1 MSKRR
6 LAAMSKTEQKMP
18 TRAVVIFAYDG
29 AQLIDIAGPTQTLTT
44 ANEEGASPPYAVR
57 LAAVSSGPIRTA
69 SGVKLIADPLPR
81 AVTIDTLLVP
91 GGPGV
96 HMFRKD
102 RGALAALR
110 RLCMRSRRIC
120 AVCTGA
126 FALAEIGLL
135 NKCRVVTHW
144 RSCAQLAEEF
154 PEVCV
159 DPEPL
164 FIQAGKIWTTAGVT
178 AGIDLTLAL
187 IEQDHSAALATRVAR
202 RLVVYMKRPG
212 GQRQYSEALELQR
225 AASPYDGLMQKVAS
239 RPAAAWRIETL
250 AASAGQTTRTF
261 HRRFVAATGVT
272 PAEAVQNLRGELAR
286 ALLQTT
292 PLKLAQVA
300 DKTGFGSESRLRRS
314 LKRQFGVG
322 ARDLRERF

>member
-1 MSKRR
+1 
-6 LAAMSKTEQKMP
+6 MSKTEQKMP
-18 TRAVVIFAYDG
+18 TRTVVIFAYDG
-29 AQLIDIAGPTQTLTT
+29 AQLIDIAGPTQALTT
-44 ANEEGASPPYAVR
+44 ANEEGASPPYAVQV
-57 LAAVSSGPIRTA
+57 AAISAGPIRTA

-81 AVTIDTLLVP
+81 AVTIDTLLIP

-96 HMFRKD
+96 HTFRKD
-102 RGALAALR
+102 RRALAALQ

-126 FALAEIGLL
+126 FALGEIGLL

-144 RSCAQLAEEF
+144 RSCGQLAEEF

-178 AGIDLTLAL
+178 AGIDLSLAL
-187 IEQDHSAALATRVAR
+187 VEQDHSAALATSVAR

-212 GQRQYSEALELQR
+212 GQRQYSEPLELQR
-225 AASPYDGLMQKVAS
+225 AAAAPYDSLMQKVAS
-239 RPAAAWRIETL
+239 RPAAAWHIETL

-261 HRRFVAATGVT
+261 HRKFLAATGVT
-272 PAEAVQNLRGELAR
+272 PAEAVEKLRCELAR
-286 ALLQTT
+286 SLL
-292 PLKLAQVA
+292 
-300 DKTGFGSESRLRRS
+300 
-314 LKRQFGVG
+314 
-322 ARDLRERF
+322 

>member
-1 MSKRR
+1 
-6 LAAMSKTEQKMP
+6 MP
-18 TRAVVIFAYDG
+18 SRAVVIFAYDG
-29 AQLIDIAGPTQTLTT
+29 AQLIDIAGPTQALTT

-57 LAAVSSGPIRTA
+57 VAAISAGPIRTA
-69 SGVKLIADPLPR
+69 SGVKLIADPLPCG
-81 AVTIDTLLVP
+81 VTIDTLLIP

-96 HMFRKD
+96 HTFRKD
-102 RGALAALR
+102 RRALAALQ
-110 RLCMRSRRIC
+110 RLCRRSRRIC

-126 FALAEIGLL
+126 FALGEIGLL

-178 AGIDLTLAL
+178 AGIDLSLAL
-187 IEQDHSAALATRVAR
+187 IELDHSAVLATSVAR

-212 GQRQYSEALELQR
+212 GQRQYSEPLELQR
-225 AASPYDGLMQKVAS
+225 AAAAPYDSLMQKVAS
-239 RPAAAWRIETL
+239 RPAAAWHIETL
-250 AASAGQTTRTF
+250 AESAGQTTRTF
-261 HRRFVAATGVT
+261 HRKFLAATGVT
-272 PAEAVQNLRGELAR
+272 PAEAVEKLRCELAR
-286 ALLQTT
+286 SLLQTT
-292 PLKLAQVA
+292 RLKLAQIA
-300 DKTGFGSESRLRRS
+300 DKTGFGSESRLHRS

-322 ARDLRERF
+322 GRDLRERF

>member
-1 MSKRR
+1 
-6 LAAMSKTEQKMP
+6 MP
-18 TRAVVIFAYDG
+18 NRNVVILAYDG
-29 AQLIDIAGPTQTLTT
+29 AQVIDIAGPTQALTT

-57 LAAVSSGPIRTA
+57 IAAVSKGPIRTA
-69 SGVKLIADPLPR
+69 SGAKLIAEALPR
-81 AVTIDTLLVP
+81 AVIDTLLVP

-96 HMFRKD
+96 HRFRKD
-102 RGALAALR
+102 HRALAALR
-110 RLCMRSRRIC
+110 RLSIRSRRVC

-126 FALAEIGLL
+126 FALAQIGLL
-135 NKCRVVTHW
+135 NNCRVVTHW

-154 PEVCV
+154 PEIFV
-159 DPEPL
+159 DPDPL

-212 GQRQYSEALELQR
+212 GQRQYSAPLELQR
-225 AASPYDGLMQKVAS
+225 AASAPYDSLVQMVAS
-239 RPAAAWRIETL
+239 RPSAAWEVETL

-261 HRRFVAATGVT
+261 HRKFVAATGIT
-272 PAEAVQNLRGELAR
+272 PAEAVQKLRCELAR
-286 ALLQTT
+286 TLLQTT
-292 PLKLAQVA
+292 RLKLAQIA
-300 DKTGFGSESRLRRS
+300 EKTGFGSESRLHRS

-322 ARDLRERF
+322 PRELRQRF

>member
-1 MSKRR
+1 
-6 LAAMSKTEQKMP
+6 MSKTEQKMP

-29 AQLIDIAGPTQTLTT
+29 AQLIDIAGPTQALTT
-44 ANEEGASPPYAVR
+44 ANEEGASPRYAVW
-57 LAAVSSGPIRTA
+57 LAAISGGPIRTA

-81 AVTIDTLLVP
+81 AVPIDTLLIP

-102 RGALAALR
+102 RRALTALQ

-144 RSCAQLAEEF
+144 RSCAQLAKEF

-164 FIQAGKIWTTAGVT
+164 YVQAGKIWTTAGVT
-178 AGIDLTLAL
+178 AGIDLSLAL
-187 IEQDHSAALATRVAR
+187 IEQDHSAALATSVAR
-202 RLVVYMKRPG
+202 RLVIYMKRPG
-212 GQRQYSEALELQR
+212 GQRQYSEPLELQQ
-225 AASPYDGLMQKVAS
+225 AASAPYDNLMQKIAS
-239 RPAAAWRIETL
+239 RPAAAWNIETL
-250 AASAGQTTRTF
+250 AASAGQAPRTF

-272 PAEAVQNLRGELAR
+272 PAEAIQKLRCELAR
-286 ALLQTT
+286 SLLQTT
-292 PLKLAQVA
+292 PLKLAQIA
-300 DKTGFGSESRLRRS
+300 DKTGLGSESRLRRS